1 VWGTSIGLGGASSSA
16 ILTGVCYSGGLVG
29 WWCLGWWDGVDG
41 WVLCALGYGGYGL
54 SGWVMGLVLIGDLGG
69 AFVWMHMLAQSSGW
83 HR

>member
-1 VWGTSIGLGGASSSA
+1 
-16 ILTGVCYSGGLVG
+16 
-29 WWCLGWWDGVDG
+29 LGWWDGVDG